1 MPVPSFNDEWIV
13 DKSCWGKPRIQ
24 VLEIRDREHPD
35 GEPIAWLMVER
46 QETYRRDK
54 PDGPAYEASIR
65 LSYELVI
72 EKYSIH
78 KAAKGDFAGRYSLFP
93 EPGGVVSLSQGGTF
107 LNLPGLNGQ
116 RIGTYLMNE
125 IVTWVKR
132 WPEASVNSV
141 TLRAEQAHDFGNK
154 ERRNQFWEQFGLVF
168 DYDDPRREAGCS
180 RPMLAK
186 DLNQVE
192 TWKQN
197 ITEWRMHDYLAD
209 VLHANQ
215 MASWEVDRLN
225 TALQDRITEIRCAE
239 AKPVRWAVKM
249 LYNRFGGLLAG
260 GAALAVLVVAL
271 WVRYP

>member
-1 MPVPSFNDEWIV
+1 MPIPSFDDDWTSG
-13 DKSCWGKPRIQ
+13 KQGKPRVQ
-24 VLEIRDREHPD
+24 VLEIRDREQPA
-35 GEPIAWLMVER
+35 GKPIAWLMVER
-46 QETYRRDK
+46 QETCRRDT
-54 PDGPAYEASIR
+54 PNSPVYEASIR
-65 LSYELVI
+65 LTYELVTL
-72 EKYSIH
+72 KSSLH
-78 KAAKGDFAGRYSLFP
+78 KAAHGDFSGRFSMFHEHGAVALSS
-93 EPGGVVSLSQGGTF
+93 GGVF
-107 LNLPGLNGQ
+107 LDLPGLDGQ

-141 TLRAEQAHDFGNK
+141 TLRAEQAHDLGNK

-225 TALQDRITEIRCAE
+225 TALRDSITEIRCAE